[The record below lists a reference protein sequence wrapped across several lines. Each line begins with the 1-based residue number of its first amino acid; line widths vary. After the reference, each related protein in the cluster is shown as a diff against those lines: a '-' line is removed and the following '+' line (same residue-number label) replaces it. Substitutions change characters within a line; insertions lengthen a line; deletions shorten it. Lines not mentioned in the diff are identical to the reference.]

1 MGDFNRIF
9 LQISGLGFI
18 FFLFIRH
25 KYKFVEQNMGKKLIV
40 VGAAGRMGNRILQL
54 AFESGEFD
62 ITAAIEAPGHPN
74 IGKNIGLVTPS
85 GSVNVVFIDTFPTVG
100 ADVAIDFSLPDG
112 TDRTIDYCLENNVAL
127 VLGTTGLSEK
137 QRQKMKSASEK
148 IPILYATNMS
158 VGMNVLF
165 ALVGKIASMLGPDY
179 DIEIIEQHHRFKKDA
194 PSGTALTLAENICRQ
209 TGREFPESITYGRS
223 GKEAQRQKNTIGIH
237 AVRAGDITGVHSVIF
252 GALGET
258 VTVNHCANSR
268 DTLVRGALRAAKWIV
283 GKEPGLYSLR
293 DVLGIQS

>member
-1 MGDFNRIF
+1 MR
-9 LQISGLGFI
+9 
-18 FFLFIRH
+18 
-25 KYKFVEQNMGKKLIV
+25 KKLIV
-40 VGAAGRMGNRILQL
+40 IGAAGRMGSRIMQL
-54 AFESGEFD
+54 ACELGEFD

-74 IGKNIGLVTPS
+74 IGKSTSLSTPS
-85 GSVNVVFIDTFPTVG
+85 GPVNVVFSNTFPIVE
-100 ADVAIDFSLPDG
+100 ADVAIDFSLPEG
-112 TDRTIDYCLENNVAL
+112 ADRTIDYCLKNNIAL
-127 VLGTTGLSEK
+127 VLGTTGLNEK

-194 PSGTALTLAENICRQ
+194 PSGTALTLAENICNQ
-209 TGREFPESITYGRS
+209 TGREFPGSITYGRS
-223 GKEAQRQKNTIGIH
+223 GKEAQRQKGTIGIH
-237 AVRAGDITGVHSVIF
+237 AVRAGDITGIHSVIF

-258 VTVNHCANSR
+258 VTINHCANSR
-268 DTLVRGALRAAKWIV
+268 DTLVRGALRAATWIV
-283 GKEPGLYSLR
+283 GKEPGLYSIK